1 VFVARGSDKARLAA
15 RVQRLIEILAEIT
28 GKRPEP
34 MINIVAMAEASGEC
48 VVSIF
53 PRSKHRPRVYETG
66 ELTISPA
73 SVDLAGIVVVPVK
86 RNFETVTGDDIGRI
100 FDEVTLGEDRFNAV
114 LRQWERKA

>member
-1 VFVARGSDKARLAA
+1 
-15 RVQRLIEILAEIT
+15 
-28 GKRPEP
+28 
-34 MINIVAMAEASGEC
+34 